1 MLARYITIAAVGIA
15 VPVVIL
21 AFFVP
26 NNKLG
31 YVCTFSDRIGF
42 CSNLTQGRT

>member
-1 MLARYITIAAVGIA
+1 MARYITIAAVGIA
-15 VPVVIL
+15 VPVVLL

-31 YVCTFSDRIGF
+31 YVGYFF
-42 CSNLTQGRT
+42 

>member
-1 MLARYITIAAVGIA
+1 MTIAAVGIA

-21 AFFVP
+21 AFLVP

-31 YVCTFSDRIGF
+31 YVCCIFLLDPF
-42 CSNLTQGRT
+42 

>member
-1 MLARYITIAAVGIA
+1 MTIAALGLA

-21 AFFVP
+21 ALFVP

-31 YVCTFSDRIGF
+31 YVQSLYT
-42 CSNLTQGRT
+42 